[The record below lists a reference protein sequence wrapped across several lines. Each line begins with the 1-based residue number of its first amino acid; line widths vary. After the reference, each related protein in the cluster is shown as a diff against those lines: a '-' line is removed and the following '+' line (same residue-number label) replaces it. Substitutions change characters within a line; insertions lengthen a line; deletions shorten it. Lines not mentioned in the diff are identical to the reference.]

1 MGFGQWER
9 PRFQDSQRAQ
19 KVCRHVICRSKCKF
33 GNKPSSKKT
42 MPHTEEETNLN
53 AGAHRTDFLGRNMPE
68 EEALTQAMAISPE
81 YSMNSSQNLSQ
92 YRPHNIRP
100 GPRASIFRPHEEEEE
115 TQYSMSSMVSQM
127 TEAEQLQKAIGHSL
141 KITSSPSHCRPDH
154 IRPGRR
160 ATIFRPRTHTEGDDK
175 NAGLSEEE
183 ALRKAIENS
192 LEAATEQEEE
202 AKVLKCPLAGCP

>member
-1 MGFGQWER
+1 
-9 PRFQDSQRAQ
+9 
-19 KVCRHVICRSKCKF
+19 
-33 GNKPSSKKT
+33 
-42 MPHTEEETNLN
+42 
-53 AGAHRTDFLGRNMPE
+53 
-68 EEALTQAMAISPE
+68 
-81 YSMNSSQNLSQ
+81 
-92 YRPHNIRP
+92 
-100 GPRASIFRPHEEEEE
+100 
-115 TQYSMSSMVSQM
+115 MSSMVSQM

-202 AKVLKCPLAGCP
+202 AKVLKCPLAGCPYEAIESTMRSHWSRKHHKTTGMKYIDAKRLVNASEFPYSCHACGCKFRKEKSKYRHNRRGCDQDQDSFSN